1 MKKNKITGLAIIAL
15 FVTACGGPLSNKSLE
30 SLKEK
35 KAKLK
40 IEIAE
45 LDDKIK
51 ALDTA
56 EVIIS
61 PLVELGTVEQKDFQH
76 KIAVQGTIE
85 TDKDALINAEMNGTI
100 DRIHVKEGD
109 KVRQG
114 QVLVTIDSDILASNI
129 QEINTQLEFAE
140 YMLEKQK
147 ELKDRGVGSEFDY
160 KQAKSQVDA
169 LNSKLKTLGT
179 QKGKSAV
186 RAPFSGTIDQ
196 IFPKAGETAGAQ
208 SPLLRL
214 VNNDKVTIS
223 ADISERHYASIKEGT
238 PISVFVPTL
247 KDTFMMNVTNV
258 GNYINPTN
266 RTFRIQTKLDKN
278 KTLLPNMLAEL
289 NITDLNLKDVLTVP
303 SKSVL
308 KSQKNEDYLFIAS
321 KSGDQYKVRKV
332 IVEVV
337 TKYQGETVI
346 KPLVGNIV
354 KGDLV
359 VTAGARGITE
369 QDLVI
374 TKN

>member
-1 MKKNKITGLAIIAL
+1 MKKNKITGLAIVAL
-15 FVTACGGPLSNKSLE
+15 FVSACGGPSSTKSLDG
-30 SLKEK
+30 LKEK

-40 IEIAE
+40 LEIAE
-45 LDDKIK
+45 IDDKIK
-51 ALDTA
+51 ALDTTT
-56 EVIIS
+56 VTVF
-61 PLVELGTVEQKDFQH
+61 PLVELAAVQLKDFQH
-76 KIAVQGTIE
+76 KITAQGAIE
-85 TDKDALINAEMNGTI
+85 TDKDALINAEMGGTI
-100 DRIHVKEGD
+100 ERIHVKEGD

-129 QEINTQLEFAE
+129 QEIKTQLEFAE
-140 YMLEKQK
+140 YMLEKQE
-147 ELKDRGVGSEFDY
+147 ELKTRGVGSEFDY

-179 QKGKSAV
+179 QKGKSVV
-186 RAPFSGTIDQ
+186 RAPFSGVIDQ
-196 IFPKAGETAGAQ
+196 IFPKAGEMAGAQ
-208 SPLLRL
+208 APLLRL

-238 PISVFVPTL
+238 PIAVYVPTI
-247 KDTFMMNVTNV
+247 KDTFMMHVTNV

-266 RTFRIQTKLDKN
+266 RTFRIQTKLEKN
-278 KTLLPNMLAEL
+278 TRLLPNMLAEL
-289 NITDLNLKDVLTVP
+289 NITDLNLSEVITVP

-308 KSQKNEDYLFIAS
+308 KSQQNEDYLFVAS
-321 KSGDQYKVRKV
+321 KSGDQYKVEKV
-332 IVEVV
+332 IVEVL
-337 TKYQGETVI
+337 TKYNGETVVQA
-346 KPLVGNIV
+346 LSGTLN

>member
-1 MKKNKITGLAIIAL
+1 MKKNRISGLAIVAL
-15 FVTACGGPLSNKSLE
+15 FVTACGGPLSTKSLE
-30 SLKEK
+30 GLKEK

-45 LDDKIK
+45 IDDQIK

-56 EVIIS
+56 QIVVS
-61 PLVELGTVEQKDFQH
+61 PMVELAIVEQKDFQH

-85 TDKDALINAEMNGTI
+85 TDKDALINAEMGGTI

-140 YMLEKQK
+140 YMLEKQE
-147 ELKDRGVGSEFDY
+147 ELKTRGVGSEFDY

-179 QKGKSAV
+179 QRGKSV
-186 RAPFSGTIDQ
+186 VKAPFSGTVDQ
-196 IFPKAGETAGAQ
+196 IFPKAGEMAGAQ

-223 ADISERHYASIKEGT
+223 ADISERHYSSIKEGT
-238 PISVFVPTL
+238 PIAVFVPTI

-266 RTFRIQTKLDKN
+266 RTFRIQTKLEKN

-289 NITDLNLKDVLTVP
+289 NITDLNLSGVLVVP
-303 SKSVL
+303 SKAVL
-308 KSQKNEDYLFIAS
+308 KSQQNEDYLFIAS
-321 KSGDQYKVRKV
+321 KSGEQYKVEKV
-332 IVEVV
+332 VVEVV
-337 TKYQGETVI
+337 TKYEGETVVQPLIGAI
-346 KPLVGNIV
+346 K

-374 TKN
+374 AKN